1 MTDRTEKLLLR
12 RMAYRRMFLGDDGKL
27 TQDGKT
33 VMADLSK
40 FCRLHKST
48 TVVSHVSG
56 QVDPLASFQAEGRR
70 EVILRLLDHLN
81 IDDSDL
87 FQLTKEAM

>member
-1 MTDRTEKLLLR
+1 MTDKTEKILLR

-27 TQDGKT
+27 TQDGKV

-40 FCRLHKST
+40 FCRLHTST
-48 TVVSHVSG
+48 TVVSKISG

-70 EVILRLLDHLN
+70 EVINRLLDHLN
-81 IDDSDL
+81 VDDSDL